1 MSENFSIAGAFGLC
15 VCVCEQRCYEAR
27 SSNTIFSLASTQHFR
42 HIGGF
47 AFYVCC
53 RRAHRMFYWTG
64 LLILSVL
71 IFRKMLN
78 ETCIAHSMTEHR
90 FSKFHLNRFFVCY
103 EPQPAIPAYSE
114 DEKGER
120 QKFILFTFFR
130 NLVMIASYKMNE
142 ICHKRWKWAFH
153 TSRFSGR
160 FAEPKCS
167 VVKRI
172 LPLLSKWGRW
182 NIFLDFSFAL
192 LRSLIYFYRDTP
204 HSHQHQQ
211 LSKTNKIG
219 KSFAR

>member
-90 FSKFHLNRFFVCY
+90 FSKFHLNRFFVRY
-103 EPQPAIPAYSE
+103 EAQPQPYQRYTA
-114 DEKGER
+114 G
-120 QKFILFTFFR
+120 
-130 NLVMIASYKMNE
+130 
-142 ICHKRWKWAFH
+142 
-153 TSRFSGR
+153 
-160 FAEPKCS
+160 
-167 VVKRI
+167 
-172 LPLLSKWGRW
+172 
-182 NIFLDFSFAL
+182 
-192 LRSLIYFYRDTP
+192 
-204 HSHQHQQ
+204 
-211 LSKTNKIG
+211 
-219 KSFAR
+219 